1 MAKGQG
7 GMKTGR
13 PREYTNEL
21 ADRVLA
27 DVTCGK
33 SYRTVSAEY
42 GISLGMVQ
50 RIVADSK
57 AGLNG

>member
-1 MAKGQG
+1 
-7 GMKTGR
+7 MKTGR
-13 PREYTNEL
+13 PREYTDEL
-21 ADRVLA
+21 ADKVLA

-50 RIVADSK
+50 RIVAEAKRD
-57 AGLNG
+57 GL